1 MAAVT
6 SFARGDREDGP
17 ALIRAYR
24 QTGDRRAIETIV
36 EVHRALLTHLAGRHA
51 RVSNETYE
59 DLMQV
64 AHVGLMKAAKNYE
77 VGSGAEF
84 ATYAYAVVDGEIRH
98 HLRDTALV
106 KKPRW
111 SRSLYFKVTTA
122 AEQLEAELGR
132 RPEIEEI
139 AYQVNVSPEGIVEL
153 MKLYGDTS
161 VVSLESAEED
171 GVDLSAIRSIHH
183 ESFSLPIEDRIVLEQ
198 AIDSLTELQRKVVY
212 LFFYKDLT
220 QTEIGRKL
228 SLPQRKISRVV
239 ASATSALRDSVEV
252 GGGKWNDR

>member
-1 MAAVT
+1 MAAAATRVAAPGGAET
-6 SFARGDREDGP
+6 T

-36 EVHRALLTHLAGRHA
+36 EMHKGLLVHLAGRHA
-51 RVSNETYE
+51 RVSDESHE

-64 AHVGLMKAAKNYE
+64 AYVGLMKAVRNHDD
-77 VGSGAEF
+77 VRGVEF
-84 ATYAYAVVDGEIRH
+84 ATYAYAVVEGEIRH
-98 HLRDTALV
+98 HLRDSALV

-111 SRSLYFKVTTA
+111 ARGLYSRVISTTSR
-122 AEQLEAELGR
+122 LEGELGR
-132 RPEIEEI
+132 SPELEEI
-139 AYQVNVSPEGIVEL
+139 AEEVNVSPVGIVEL

-161 VVSLESAEED
+161 VVSLDGAAED

-198 AIDSLTELQRKVVY
+198 AIESLTEVQRKVVY

-220 QTEIGRKL
+220 QTEVGKRLGL
-228 SLPQRKISRVV
+228 SQRKVSRLV
-239 ASATSALRDSVEV
+239 ASSLKTLRTH
-252 GGGKWNDR
+252 